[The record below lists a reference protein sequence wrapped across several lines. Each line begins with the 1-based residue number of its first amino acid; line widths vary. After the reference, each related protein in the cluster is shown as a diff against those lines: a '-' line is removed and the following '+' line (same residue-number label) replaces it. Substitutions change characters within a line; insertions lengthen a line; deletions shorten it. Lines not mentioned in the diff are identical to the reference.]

1 MIEILK
7 LNRELLKICRDVGI
21 RMDDVQYIE
30 LYNDYN
36 SLLAAGE
43 KVSYIV
49 AVLAEKY
56 GVSERKVYA
65 LVKRFKSECN
75 ALIFGGGIYRP
86 RVLNAPEGLETRC
99 TGLAA

>member
-21 RMDDVQYIE
+21 RLDDVLYIE

-36 SLLAAGE
+36 RLLAEGE

-49 AVLAEKY
+49 AVLAERY
-56 GVSERKVYA
+56 AVSERKVYA
-65 LVKRFKSECN
+65 LLKRLRADCN
-75 ALIFGGGIYRP
+75 LSLIHI
-86 RVLNAPEGLETRC
+86 
-99 TGLAA
+99 